1 MKLKMGY
8 INTLMVAQM
17 KWLNLFDDIFYKNI
31 KDIID
36 EDEDDIEVEIK
47 DMDCGGDGQGVDR
60 CKTSFTFTLNINVS
74 GGSLPIWTEK
84 KYTVEKEYSGSSPM
98 ALYIMDL
105 YNEDSEEEEEEEEE
119 EEGSTVYYYLE
130 DHTLTSIEKK
140 DIKDKWLVMTVLEFD
155 KEDEGGEYEEGA
167 IRTEITY
174 YDPEI
179 TNSNGGYL
187 EDEEKEEEEEEEEE
201 ENDCNRCDGKGCGLC
216 ID

>member
-1 MKLKMGY
+1 MKLKMGVTVVGKKY
-8 INTLMVAQM
+8 TDCLMVSQM

-47 DMDCGGDGQGVDR
+47 DMDCDR
-60 CKTSFTFTLNINVS
+60 VAWCKTSFTFTLKINVS

-84 KYTVEKEYSGSSPM
+84 KYTVEKEYNGSSAM

-105 YNEDSEEEEEEEEE
+105 YNEDCEEEEEEE

-130 DHTLTSIEKK
+130 DNTLTSIEKK
-140 DIKDKWLVMTVLEFD
+140 DIKDEWLVMTVLGFD
-155 KEDEGGEYEEGA
+155 KDEEGA

-187 EDEEKEEEEEEEEE
+187 EDEEEDEEEEEEED
-201 ENDCNRCDGKGCGLC
+201 DCNRCDGKGCGLC